1 MVHLNEAVSTL
12 IINTTLQLQIA
23 TRRARND
30 PTLSSFECARIC
42 SSDLRRTVY
51 AVQTIGILIRNTGS
65 INLFF
70 EDTIFLWTLFLLSLH
85 NALSIFEK
93 VVGID
98 IHGFQTVT
106 SDMNALFSGMN
117 SSFDL
122 PLAMDDVLYHIFN
135 NKKLNLDHF
144 TLPGEYYGIASR
156 YLESL
161 TVCLEIFK
169 PSSKDG
175 LFFPTYSCDTRGV
188 ALLRSTV

>member
-1 MVHLNEAVSTL
+1 
-12 IINTTLQLQIA
+12 
-23 TRRARND
+23 
-30 PTLSSFECARIC
+30 
-42 SSDLRRTVY
+42 
-51 AVQTIGILIRNTGS
+51 
-65 INLFF
+65 
-70 EDTIFLWTLFLLSLH
+70 
-85 NALSIFEK
+85 
-93 VVGID
+93 
-98 IHGFQTVT
+98 
-106 SDMNALFSGMN
+106 
-117 SSFDL
+117 
-122 PLAMDDVLYHIFN
+122 MDDVLYHIFN